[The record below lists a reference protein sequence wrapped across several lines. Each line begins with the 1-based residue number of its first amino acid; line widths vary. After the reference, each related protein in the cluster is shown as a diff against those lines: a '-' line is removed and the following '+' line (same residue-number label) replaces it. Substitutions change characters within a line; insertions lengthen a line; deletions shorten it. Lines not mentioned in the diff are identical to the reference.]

1 MNISRFNISVS
12 IFKCTSLCTALKCTK
27 CALVLPM
34 KNAITDYMLFF
45 RTPLLYLTLNAQL
58 VAYSSILHFACVLRT
73 DNYPDVV
80 RNDIVVILYF
90 PLFFSLHAA
99 KTELPLYLQFIANCF
114 HRMKYISDI
123 TNMLV
128 YSIVWC
134 RFQIMIVN

>member
-1 MNISRFNISVS
+1 MCTSSANEKRYYGLYAIFSNTVVISDFERAISR
-12 IFKCTSLCTALKCTK
+12 
-27 CALVLPM
+27 
-34 KNAITDYMLFF
+34 
-45 RTPLLYLTLNAQL
+45 
-58 VAYSSILHFACVLRT
+58 AYSSIFHFACVLRT

-99 KTELPLYLQFIANCF
+99 KTELPLQFMANCF

-128 YSIVWC
+128 YSIV
-134 RFQIMIVN
+134 